1 MAPPSSRRTG
11 FSRRAQYGLFLG
23 YVVAVAGILFAIL
36 LLAVAAIDPRGF
48 AALRGAALDAAA
60 PIGRGASSV
69 GSFFGG
75 IVGGIGDYWRAGA
88 QNGELRREVEA
99 ARRELIRA
107 RAIEFENRRLRELL
121 GLGGEIQD
129 EVTVARLVGSSYAS
143 GRRFATLSAG
153 SASGVE
159 IGQPVR
165 APEGLIGRVLETGR
179 WAARILMII
188 DGQSNV
194 PVRLVRD
201 GTSAFA
207 KGTGDDLI
215 ELRTLEVGPNPFR
228 VGDIVVT
235 SGVGG
240 LYPPNIPVARVVRL
254 DGDKA
259 YAAPVAHPGRADYA
273 IVQRPYQ
280 PAAGGELDAAPPLQ
294 QAPVTVAAP
303 PPPAAGQLKAATPAP
318 RQQSPSYQPALQRP
332 QAAVPGAAPRQQ
344 EQRR

>member
-1 MAPPSSRRTG
+1 MAPPSSRRAG

-23 YVVAVAGILFAIL
+23 YVVAVAGVLFALL

-48 AALRGAALDAAA
+48 AALKGAALDVTA
-60 PIGRGASSV
+60 PVSRGASRV
-69 GSFFGG
+69 GAFFGG
-75 IVGGIGDYWRAGA
+75 IVTGIGDYVQAGTKNA
-88 QNGELRREVEA
+88 EMRREVES

-107 RAIEFENRRLRELL
+107 KTIEFENRRLRQLV
-121 GLGGEIQD
+121 GLAEVED
-129 EVTVARLVGSSYAS
+129 EVTVARIVGSSYAS

-153 SASGVE
+153 AASGVA

-179 WAARILMII
+179 WAARILLLT
-188 DGQSNV
+188 DAWSNV

-207 KGTGDDLI
+207 RGTGENVI

-228 VGDIVVT
+228 TGDVVVT

-240 LYPPNIPVARVVRL
+240 LYPPGIPVARVVRL
-254 DGDKA
+254 EGDKA
-259 YAAPVAHPGRADYA
+259 LAAPVAEPGRADFA
-273 IVQRPYQ
+273 VVLQPYQ
-280 PAAGGELDAAPPLQ
+280 PAADGPLDAAPPAQ

-303 PPPAAGQLKAATPAP
+303 PPAPGQKAVTPAP
-318 RQQSPSYQPALQRP
+318 RQRSPQYQPALQRP
-332 QAAVPGAAPRQQ
+332 QAAVPGAARPQ

>member
-1 MAPPSSRRTG
+1 MAPPSSRRPG

-48 AALRGAALDAAA
+48 AALKGAALDATA
-60 PIGRGASSV
+60 PISRGASSV

-75 IVGGIGDYWRAGA
+75 IVTGIGDYVRAGSKNA
-88 QNGELRREVEA
+88 EMRREVEA
-99 ARRELIRA
+99 ARRELIRSS
-107 RAIEFENRRLRELL
+107 AIEFENRRLRQLL
-121 GLGGEIQD
+121 GLAGAVED
-129 EVTVARLVGSSYAS
+129 EVTVARIVGSSYAS

-179 WAARILMII
+179 FAARVLLLT
-188 DGQSNV
+188 DAYSNV

-207 KGTGDDLI
+207 KGTGEGLL

-228 VGDIVVT
+228 VGDVVVT

-240 LYPPNIPVARVVRL
+240 LYPPNIPAARVVRL

-259 YAAPVAHPGRADYA
+259 LAAPVAEPARADFA
-273 IVQRPYQ
+273 VVLRPFQ
-280 PAAGGELDAAPPLQ
+280 PAAEGSLEGAPPVQ

-303 PPPAAGQLKAATPAP
+303 PPAPGQPKAVTPPP
-318 RQQSPSYQPALQRP
+318 RQRSPQYQPALQRP
-332 QAAVPGAAPRQQ
+332 QAAVPNAGQRP